1 MRTLRL
7 VDPSSTSWIMGNLTR
22 ALDRLTGHNT
32 DSSVVTG
39 EMEVD
44 IDNNFVKFGNPPIK
58 TEKSAK
64 CFIVIVK

>member
-1 MRTLRL
+1 MPGWPLNYWLDNNISTVRTAGMRTLRL
-7 VDPSSTSWIMGNLTR
+7 VDPYTTSWIMGNLTR

-44 IDNNFVKFGNPPIK
+44 LDHRV
-58 TEKSAK
+58 
-64 CFIVIVK
+64 C

>member
-58 TEKSAK
+58 KSAK